1 MPQIHGTCIE
11 ISGIGI
17 LFKGVSGSGKSD
29 LALRCLFAGAKLVAD
44 DIVIINKEGDE
55 LIASSPSKLKGLL
68 EVRGVGIVTKPY
80 VNITKLGLI
89 VELEK
94 DNKISRIPE
103 EEVCNIDGVM
113 LKHINLNPFE
123 ISAVEKLK
131 TIINI
136 ILGEE
141 AIYEGV
147 LDGNNDY

>member
-1 MPQIHGTCIE
+1 MLARLTKRKMPVITSYSIHYT
-11 ISGIGI
+11 
-17 LFKGVSGSGKSD
+17 
-29 LALRCLFAGAKLVAD
+29 KLY
-44 DIVIINKEGDE
+44 E
-55 LIASSPSKLKGLL
+55 
-68 EVRGVGIVTKPY
+68 VGIVTKPY

-131 TIINI
+131 TIR
-136 ILGEE
+136 
-141 AIYEGV
+141 
-147 LDGNNDY
+147 NNFV